1 MYKTANHTPDQLLS
15 LSIHS
20 INILVIFTLI
30 LVIFFNHINTRPYG
44 KIYIF
49 QHVLFKKN
57 TVQINNSLKQFTS
70 VLEWFRM
77 SCSEW
82 KQWLTVYNYSWWNLR
97 KYSIEGWKDLFLD
110 NRFGFHFCGS
120 CEFTF
125 YIGTPGINEKF
136 WVVWERMLIIYR
148 TSGFSIFFFSF
159 FQESRMTPPPTQH
172 FKISEMAE

>member
-1 MYKTANHTPDQLLS
+1 M
-15 LSIHS
+15 
-20 INILVIFTLI
+20 
-30 LVIFFNHINTRPYG
+30 
-44 KIYIF
+44 
-49 QHVLFKKN
+49 
-57 TVQINNSLKQFTS
+57 KQFTS

-97 KYSIEGWKDLFLD
+97 KYSLEGWKDLFLD

-148 TSGFSIFFFSF
+148 TSGFSIFFFHF
-159 FQESRMTPPPTQH
+159 FRNPGWHPLLPNILKSLKWQNNQNQTWVCIPTNNFQCH
-172 FKISEMAE
+172 NRSL